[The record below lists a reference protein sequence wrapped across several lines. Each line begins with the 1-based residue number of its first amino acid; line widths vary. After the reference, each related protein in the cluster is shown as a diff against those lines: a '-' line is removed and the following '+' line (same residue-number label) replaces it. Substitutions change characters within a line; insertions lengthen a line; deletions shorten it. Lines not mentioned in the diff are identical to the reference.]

1 MKGFAKFALRSVA
14 TIIDKIRRIS
24 VETMSNIPENHHVNF
39 ISILCQKAFTNL
51 QFFLRGFDPPLLFF
65 FNNVSNKCKIGIV
78 GHPLLPQGGDKVAAQ
93 QLVKVAMMYVVS
105 GNVRISG
112 KCELFMKNGQKAVMV

>member
-1 MKGFAKFALRSVA
+1 MPKGLYKFA
-14 TIIDKIRRIS
+14 I
-24 VETMSNIPENHHVNF
+24 F
-39 ISILCQKAFTNL
+39 LC
-51 QFFLRGFDPPLLFF
+51 GFDPPLLFF
-65 FNNVSNKCKIGIV
+65 FNNVTNKCKIGIV

-105 GNVRISG
+105 GHVRISG

>member
-1 MKGFAKFALRSVA
+1 MSISFQFYAKRPLR
-14 TIIDKIRRIS
+14 IC
-24 VETMSNIPENHHVNF
+24 NF
-39 ISILCQKAFTNL
+39 FYVGLT
-51 QFFLRGFDPPLLFF
+51 PLSFF